1 MEFWVKILLLTIIVG
16 LQGVEGLI
24 SLLFALKRKNRAKLN
39 IINFSWLHFINSI
52 ELISKLFYEFDWDLQ

>member
-39 IINFSWLHFINSI
+39 IINFS
-52 ELISKLFYEFDWDLQ
+52 